1 MLVLLKNFD
10 CKIVSVEE
18 VLRKLFVVIVVVEIR
33 VVFVVV
39 MLLEMWLFNR
49 ENIVK
54 IEDGDGKL
62 IF

>member
-10 CKIVSVEE
+10 FKIVSVEE

>member
-10 CKIVSVEE
+10 FKIVSVEE

-39 MLLEMWLFNR
+39 MFLEMWLFNR